1 MRGFL
6 NTLFLVAVLFTFG
19 SNINAQCL
27 DFVKTTGF
35 DKLNTEI
42 YVPEGRFDAMTLSEG
57 DNLKVYKS
65 FFRGKTYKIV
75 VIAANN
81 LPKLKFQVKTMQG
94 NVIYDNS
101 ENSDSDSWEYT
112 SDRNQNLMITVEI
125 PSNTNSQIDTGCI
138 AVILG
143 YKM

>member
-1 MRGFL
+1 MKSFL
-6 NTLFLVAVLFTFG
+6 HTILLIVLIAG
-19 SNINAQCL
+19 GSSNINAQCL
-27 DFVKTTGF
+27 DLVKTTGF
-35 DKLNTEI
+35 NKLNTEL
-42 YVPEGRFDAMTLSEG
+42 YVPEGRFDALTLSEG

-75 VIAANN
+75 VIGAENM
-81 LPKLKFQVKTMQG
+81 PKLKFQVKTMQG

-101 ENSDSDSWEYT
+101 EDNSDNWEYT

-125 PSNTNSQIDTGCI
+125 PSNSDSQIDTGCI
-138 AVILG
+138 AVLLG